1 KDKIEN
7 GTCAGFTG
15 TATVSGTA
23 MFEMMPG
30 TNVAQKNAT
39 MGIFRIPVEE
49 TLMASATS
57 DSETAAYS
65 FVNLPDGFYKIRSV
79 KESQSPMGGTY
90 YYIGERTV
98 I

>member
-1 KDKIEN
+1 MQKIKHQLLLLSVLILL
-7 GTCAGFTG
+7 A
-15 TATVSGTA
+15 ASPVVSA
-23 MFEMMPG
+23 
-30 TNVAQKNAT
+30 
-39 MGIFRIPVEE
+39 EE
-49 TLMASATS
+49 DEYANMELVGSTIS